1 MLTFNV
7 FGEGNCAMGAGR
19 YVGRVGGLAVAL
31 GIGTAV
37 FTGHGVASATTDS
50 DASPTHAETD
60 SGQTTHRSPARGPAV
75 EAKAD
80 DAEGTVAKRPLTRPD
95 TPRQTTAGGRHRLAP
110 GSKTPS
116 SPPVTAQ
123 SNSGSAP
130 ATHRGGSGVPTHT
143 VDKTSVA
150 KPQPS
155 PTTEPADSTAVRT
168 TSASPAIET
177 AVPGVLNSKSDSAPT
192 EPTRNTPA
200 ISTLLAGARRELATE
215 STVSSPIAP
224 QSLAPS
230 STAIQYAPTLDI
242 TNNVIT
248 GTNTAATTIN
258 GNPITYYVVSAAAD
272 GGKMG
277 IDSATGNFRHP
288 AVSDDTCVG

>member
-130 ATHRGGSGVPTHT
+130 ATHRGGSGVPTHA
-143 VDKTSVA
+143 VDKTHRREA
-150 KPQPS
+150 AA
-155 PTTEPADSTAVRT
+155 EPHDR
-168 TSASPAIET
+168 
-177 AVPGVLNSKSDSAPT
+177 
-192 EPTRNTPA
+192 
-200 ISTLLAGARRELATE
+200 AGRLHSRQDNLGQSGHRDRRARRPELQ
-215 STVSSPIAP
+215 I
-224 QSLAPS
+224 
-230 STAIQYAPTLDI
+230 
-242 TNNVIT
+242 
-248 GTNTAATTIN
+248 
-258 GNPITYYVVSAAAD
+258 
-272 GGKMG
+272 
-277 IDSATGNFRHP
+277 R
-288 AVSDDTCVG
+288 